1 MDVVYFLSA
10 CTEEQGRSGEVKCV
24 SNPSF
29 VQYSL
34 CSLFGD

>member
-1 MDVVYFLSA
+1 MDGAYFLSE
-10 CTEEQGRSGEVKCV
+10 CTEEQGTSGEVKCV

-29 VQYSL
+29 VQNSL